1 MSASVDNAASTIK
14 DNLDQGL
21 FDWDVTHDE
30 LTENNRKVAELSPR
44 ERNELISKLSDDDL
58 KNWTQE
64 IDGMSGALT
73 ASERDDLFRDL
84 AAGLDGKQVTR
95 LVDAF
100 DGSPQG
106 REALGNAIAQH
117 SSSDAKVAFINA
129 TKDSINGDY
138 SASDG
143 RDGNAETVVLSKV
156 LGSLR
161 DDPAKFDSA
170 VKSLS
175 DSQLQAVMT
184 VGLGRQHIVDF
195 SGRTAGTDIYRSSAS
210 LNILDGAAK
219 SSDPEVK
226 GRVFEAATGQF
237 QMLEGGSMDKTYT
250 DAVTKLVKSDPVT
263 LVDEL
268 KSRTDLSGKSLTAY
282 LKEMLGSGNE
292 QDVRNLLVQMQQ
304 GNDGKGN
311 AYERFADPNL
321 AHNLGFFAG
330 ATAAAINSIAD
341 DAESQGDLLKN
352 IFGAGFGA
360 AGAANPAAGVIASVG
375 NGITSI
381 AIDDII
387 NNLNGDSTELKR
399 AIFELGMPR
408 GPDGKINPGPERD
421 GAPRTNYDA
430 GFAAIAEVNR

>member
-1 MSASVDNAASTIK
+1 MSASVDNAAGTIK

-30 LTENNRKVAELSPR
+30 LTENNQKVAELSPR

-64 IDGMSGALT
+64 IDG
-73 ASERDDLFRDL
+73 
-84 AAGLDGKQVTR
+84 LDGKQVTR

-106 REALGNAIAQH
+106 REALGNAIAQY
-117 SSSDAKVAFINA
+117 SSSDAKVAFVNA

-138 SASDG
+138 SATDG
-143 RDGNAETVVLSKV
+143 RDGNAETVVISKV
-156 LGSLR
+156 LGSLSS
-161 DDPAKFDSA
+161 DPAKFDSA

-195 SGRTAGTDIYRSSAS
+195 SGRTAGMDIYRSSAS

-219 SSDPEVK
+219 SNDPEVK

-268 KSRTDLSGKSLTAY
+268 KNRTDLSGKSLTAY

-292 QDVRNLLVQMQQ
+292 KEVRNLLVQMQQ

-311 AYERFADPNL
+311 AYERFADPNM

-375 NGITSI
+375 NGITSMT
-381 AIDDII
+381 IDDII
-387 NNLNGDSTELKR
+387 NKVNGDSTELKR

-408 GPDGKINPGPERD
+408 GPDGKINPGPNGD

>member
-1 MSASVDNAASTIK
+1 MSASIDTAESTIK
-14 DNLDQGL
+14 DNLDQGI

-30 LTENNRKVAELSPR
+30 LIENNQKVAELTPQ
-44 ERNELISKLSDDDL
+44 ERSQLISRLSDDDL

-64 IDGMSGALT
+64 IDGLSGALS
-73 ASERDDLFRDL
+73 ASERDDLFRSL
-84 AAGLDGKQVTR
+84 AEGLDGKQMTR

-106 REALGNAIAQH
+106 REALGNAVAKYA
-117 SSSDAKVAFINA
+117 SSDAKVAFIGA
-129 TKDSINGDY
+129 SKDSINGDY

-156 LGSLR
+156 LGSLSK
-161 DDPAKFDSA
+161 DPARFDDA

-175 DSQLQAVMT
+175 DNQLEAVMK

-195 SGRTAGTDIYRSSAS
+195 SGQTAGTDVYRSSAS
-210 LNILDGAAK
+210 LHILEGAAK

-237 QMLEGGSMDKTYT
+237 QMLEGGSMDKTFT
-250 DAVTKLVKSDPVT
+250 DAVTKLVQSDPVA

-268 KSRTDLSGKSLTAY
+268 KGRTDLSGKSLTAY
-282 LKEMLGSGNE
+282 MKEMLTSGNE
-292 QDVRNLLVQMQQ
+292 QEVRNLMIQMQQ
-304 GNDGKGN
+304 GRDGKGN

-330 ATAAAINSIAD
+330 ATAAAINSISD

-352 IFGAGFGA
+352 IFGTGFGA
-360 AGAANPAAGVIASVG
+360 AGAANPAAGAIASVG
-375 NGITSI
+375 NGITAI
-381 AIDDII
+381 AIDDIV
-387 NNLNGDSTELKR
+387 NNVKEENMELKR

-408 GPDGKINPGPERD
+408 GPDGKINPGPQGD
-421 GAPRTNYDA
+421 GAPRTSYDA
-430 GFAAIAEVNR
+430 GFSAVAEVNR